1 MKGDREMATKNLTL
15 FRKVRNRILR
25 IPEAYD
31 QEVFGVRSR
40 KAPCGARA
48 CLAGNALIEAGFC
61 TPQELIRNEAGHS
74 DERFCVFDE
83 AAKLLGVT
91 QREAFT
97 LFSKWPEPFGSRWR
111 EAKTKEQQA
120 RVAADYLNRIIA
132 TGKVTD

>member
-1 MKGDREMATKNLTL
+1 MATKNLTL

-31 QEVFGVRSR
+31 QEVYGAKSR
-40 KAPCGARA
+40 KASCGART

-61 TPQELIRNEAGHS
+61 TPQELIRNESGVGA
-74 DERFCVFDE
+74 ERFSAFDV
-83 AAKLLGVT
+83 AAELLGLT
-91 QREAFT
+91 RFEAST
-97 LFSKWPEPFGSRWR
+97 LFDPLPSYDWPEPFGSRWH

-120 RVAADYLNRIIA
+120 RVAADYINRIIK

>member
-1 MKGDREMATKNLTL
+1 MPKKPERNLTL

-31 QEVFGVRSR
+31 QTTYGTPSR

-61 TPQELIRNEAGHS
+61 TPQELVLNETQHFDFS
-74 DERFCVFDE
+74 VFDE
-83 AAKLLGVT
+83 AAKLLGIT
-91 QREAFT
+91 TREAFI
-97 LFSKWPEPFGSRWR
+97 LFDGGPDDRWPEPFGSRWR

-120 RVAADYLNRIIA
+120 R
-132 TGKVTD
+132 GG